1 MKRGILF
8 LLLLFLI
15 VSGIAQNV
23 GIGTNSPAA
32 SAQLEVSSTTKGFL
46 PPRMTTAQRDA
57 ITTAVDGLVI
67 FNTTTNSMQLKIS
80 SGWVALITTSTT
92 AVCLPTIVIGTQQW
106 MNKNLDVAFY
116 KNGDL
121 IPQVT
126 DGAEWATL
134 TTGAWC
140 YYNNDS
146 TLGNTYGKL
155 YNWYAINDIR
165 GLAPQGW
172 HIPSDAEWTTLSTS
186 LAGESVAGGKMKEAG
201 TLNWTSPNTGGNNNS
216 GFTALPGG
224 FRQNNGFGLQGIW
237 ASWWSATP
245 GDNNMIWGRFIFQSD
260 VNLGR
265 GLTEKSYGYS
275 VRCVKD

>member
-1 MKRGILF
+1 MKRGVLF
-8 LLLLFLI
+8 LSFLFFM
-15 VSGIAQNV
+15 VSSIGQNV
-23 GIGTNSPAA
+23 GIGTSSPVA

-57 ITTAVDGLVI
+57 IATAADGLVI
-67 FNTTTNSMQLKIS
+67 FNITTNSIQLKIS
-80 SGWVALITTSTT
+80 SGWTSLTTPATA

-116 KNGDL
+116 KNGDP

-126 DGAEWATL
+126 DGTAWATL

-146 TLGNTYGKL
+146 TMGNTYGKL
-155 YNWYAINDIR
+155 YNWYAVNDIR
-165 GLAPQGW
+165 GFAPQGW
-172 HIPSDAEWTTLSTS
+172 HIPSDAEWTALSTS
-186 LAGESVAGGKMKEAG
+186 LGGESVAGGKMKEAG

-224 FRQNNGFGLQGIW
+224 FRQNASFGLQGLW

-245 GDNNMIWGRFIFQSD
+245 GDNNMIWGRFIFYTDAS
-260 VNLGR
+260 LGR
-265 GLTEKSYGYS
+265 GLTEKAYGYY
-275 VRCVKD
+275 VRCIKD

>member
-1 MKRGILF
+1 
-8 LLLLFLI
+8 
-15 VSGIAQNV
+15 
-23 GIGTNSPAA
+23 
-32 SAQLEVSSTTKGFL
+32 
-46 PPRMTTAQRDA
+46 MTTVQRDA
-57 ITTAVDGLVI
+57 IVSPTDGLVI
-67 FNTTTNSMQLKIS
+67 FNTTTNSMQIKIN

-116 KNGDL
+116 KNGDP

-126 DGAEWATL
+126 DGTTWATL

-155 YNWYAINDIR
+155 YNWYAVNDTR

-172 HIPSDAEWTTLSTS
+172 HIPSDVEWTTLSTS
-186 LAGESVAGGKMKEAG
+186 LGGESVAGGKMKEAG
-201 TLNWTSPNTGGNNNS
+201 TLNWASPNTGGNNNS
-216 GFTALPGG
+216 GFAALPGG
-224 FRQNNGFGLQGIW
+224 FRNGAPFVLQGSW
-237 ASWWSATP
+237 ASWWSNTP
-245 GDNNMIWGRFIFQSD
+245 ADNNNIWGRFIFVSD

-265 GLTEKSYGYS
+265 GITDKNIGYY

>member
-8 LLLLFLI
+8 LLLLFLM